1 MNHPNALAANNS
13 SSFKYK
19 SSILGEPD
27 ADGILIK
34 KSKNAIPLKHSSNF
48 WRPLEIPLI
57 NCKVYAELNLTKICV
72 MSDDDDN
79 NDTAFKIT
87 NTKLYVAIVT
97 LSTEDNETMKQSNSR
112 FKRSVGI
119 STIQN

>member
-1 MNHPNALAANNS
+1 MNHPNDLAANNS

-34 KSKNAIPLKHSSNF
+34 KSKNAVPLKNSSNF

-97 LSTEDNETMKQSNSR
+97 LSTEDNETMKQSN
-112 FKRSVGI
+112 
-119 STIQN
+119 

>member
-1 MNHPNALAANNS
+1 MNHPNDLAANNS

-34 KSKNAIPLKHSSNF
+34 KSKNAVPLKNSSNF

-87 NTKLYVAIVT
+87 NTKLYIAIVT